1 MEKMDMEEQPG
12 ETRPAFTI
20 NFYSWATPIVGLV
33 MLLIGLAGGYFGRPY
48 LAGITSKGQ
57 DTAQVTAEAV
67 TAPEQAPQSAE
78 EMMTFLIGQV
88 RHFKGNPDAKITLIE
103 FSDFQ

>member
-1 MEKMDMEEQPG
+1 MDGQPG
-12 ETRPAFTI
+12 ESRPAFTI
-20 NFYSWATPIVGLV
+20 NFYSWATPVVGLV

-48 LAGITSKGQ
+48 LTGEAKTEQ
-57 DTAQVTAEAV
+57 PTAQATAPAV
-67 TAPEQAPQSAE
+67 VAPEQAPQSAE
-78 EMMTFLIGQV
+78 EMMDFLISQM